1 MNTLLANQETNANY
15 LENIMNSVAIQLLL
29 ASGVHHMLDLRID
42 EFHHIPFSSEPQFL
56 YV

>member
-15 LENIMNSVAIQLLL
+15 LENIVNSVAIQLLL